1 MDSISYNK
9 NILWKMEVV
18 MMQETT
24 LGEELDFLDDDYE
37 IDEIS
42 NGVESI
48 PAPIH
53 YTERSAWTSLILGIV
68 GSLGWLIPIIG
79 LPVTIVGTVLGAVGI
94 KTKNAR
100 GIAIAG
106 FVINTVF
113 LTASIAKGILDI
125 IKYLKK
131 SN

>member
-1 MDSISYNK
+1 MK
-9 NILWKMEVV
+9 
-18 MMQETT
+18 ETT
-24 LGEELDFLDDDYE
+24 LGEELDFLNDDYE
-37 IDEIS
+37 IDDTD
-42 NGVESI
+42 NGAESVPV
-48 PAPIH
+48 PARH
-53 YTERSAWTSLILGIV
+53 TEQGAWTSLILGIV
-68 GSLGWLIPIIG
+68 GSLGWIVPIIG

-113 LTASIAKGILDI
+113 LMASIAKGILDI